1 VSDAVPS
8 GLLASHPDTA
18 YFWGH
23 VAGAG
28 DVDGE
33 RVVVETADEACAER
47 LAAIAGGGEI
57 DHDRIE
63 RPYAHDT
70 ALTKA
75 EDEYTVTVSGG
86 VAAQGSAAF
95 GLPTGDEAGGYRFSA
110 LADHRRQLLRGL
122 LESCGTVCFKS
133 SAGVVGVSFVHDD
146 RALLETVDRLLA
158 DSPVDAPT
166 GDVSETSS
174 GGFWFGIDDDAAGA
188 FGEWVYDGS
197 DDRDLFAPTRRQK
210 LRRSLDRAAAM
221 APASEPTPGGDG

>member
-1 VSDAVPS
+1 MSEAAPS

-28 DVDGE
+28 DVGSDALTIEAADG
-33 RVVVETADEACAER
+33 TCAER

-70 ALTKA
+70 DLTKA
-75 EDEYTVTVSGG
+75 EDEYAVTVEGD
-86 VAAQGSAAF
+86 VAARGAAAF
-95 GLPTGDEAGGYRFSA
+95 GLPAGDDGGGYRFDA
-110 LADHRRQLLRGL
+110 LTDHRRELLRGL

-158 DSPVDAPT
+158 ACPIDAPT
-166 GDVSETSS
+166 GEISETSS
-174 GGFWFGIDDDAAGA
+174 GGYWFGIDDDAAGA

-197 DDRDLFAPTRRQK
+197 DERDLFAPTRRRK
-210 LRRSLDRAAAM
+210 LAQSLDRAAALE
-221 APASEPTPGGDG
+221 ADATQSGRGEK

>member
-1 VSDAVPS
+1 VSETAPS

-28 DVDGE
+28 DIGRDTLT
-33 RVVVETADEACAER
+33 VETTDETCAER
-47 LAAIAGGGEI
+47 LAAIAGGGEV

-63 RPYAHDT
+63 RPYAHNTD
-70 ALTKA
+70 LTKA

-86 VAAQGSAAF
+86 IAAQGSAAF
-95 GLPTGDEAGGYRFSA
+95 GLPTGEERGGYRFDA
-110 LADHRRQLLRGL
+110 LTDHRRQLLRGL

-133 SAGVVGVSFVHDD
+133 SSGTVGISFVHDD

-158 DSPVDAPT
+158 ECPVDAPT
-166 GDVSETSS
+166 GDISETSS
-174 GGFWFGIDDDAAGA
+174 GGHWFGIDDDAAGA

-197 DDRDLFAPTRRQK
+197 DERDLFAPTRRRK
-210 LRRSLDRAAAM
+210 LAQSLERAAELGA
-221 APASEPTPGGDG
+221 ATEAEPER

>member
-1 VSDAVPS
+1 MSEAAPS

-28 DVDGE
+28 DIERDGLT
-33 RVVVETADEACAER
+33 VEAADEACAER

-57 DHDRIE
+57 DHDRTE

-70 ALTKA
+70 DLTKA

-86 VAAQGSAAF
+86 IAAQGGAAF
-95 GLPTGDEAGGYRFSA
+95 GLPTDGDDGGYRFDA
-110 LADHRRQLLRGL
+110 LAAHRRELLRGL

-133 SAGVVGVSFVHDD
+133 SSGSVGVSFVHDD
-146 RALLETVDRLLA
+146 RALLETIGRLLA
-158 DSPVDAPT
+158 ECPIDAPT

-174 GGFWFGIDDDAAGA
+174 GGYWFGVDDEAAGA

-197 DDRDLFAPTRRQK
+197 DERDLFAPTRRQK
-210 LRRSLDRAAAM
+210 LERSLERAAELGTG
-221 APASEPTPGGDG
+221 SEAADG

>member
-1 VSDAVPS
+1 MSEAAPS

-28 DVDGE
+28 DIDRE
-33 RVVVETADEACAER
+33 SLTVETPDEACADR

-70 ALTKA
+70 DLTKA
-75 EDEYTVTVSGG
+75 EDEYTVTVAGG

-95 GLPTGDEAGGYRFSA
+95 GLPTDGDGGYRFSA
-110 LADHRRQLLRGL
+110 LADHRRELLRGL

-133 SAGVVGVSFVHDD
+133 SAGVVGISFVHDD
-146 RALLETVDRLLA
+146 RVLLETIDRLLA
-158 DSPVDAPT
+158 ECPVDAPT
-166 GDVSETSS
+166 GEISETSS
-174 GGFWFGIDDDAAGA
+174 GGYWFGVDDDDAAGA

-197 DDRDLFAPTRRQK
+197 DDRDLFAPTRRRK
-210 LRRSLDRAAAM
+210 LEQSLERAATLETEPE
-221 APASEPTPGGDG
+221 APDG

>member
-1 VSDAVPS
+1 MSETAPS

-28 DVDGE
+28 DVDRE
-33 RVVVETADEACAER
+33 RLTVETTDGTCADR

-57 DHDRIE
+57 AHDRID

-70 ALTKA
+70 DLTKT
-75 EDEYTVTVSGG
+75 EDEYTVTVSGA
-86 VAAQGSAAF
+86 VVAQGSAAF
-95 GLPTGDEAGGYRFSA
+95 GLPTGEERGGYRFDA
-110 LADHRRQLLRGL
+110 LSKHRRQLLRGL

-146 RALLETVDRLLA
+146 RALLETIDRLL
-158 DSPVDAPT
+158 SECPVDAPT
-166 GDVSETSS
+166 GEISETAS
-174 GGFWFGIDDDAAGA
+174 GGYWFGIDDAAAGA

-197 DDRDLFAPTRRQK
+197 DTRDLFAPTRRRK
-210 LRRSLDRAAAM
+210 LEQSLDQAAKLDPEA
-221 APASEPTPGGDG
+221 DG

>member
-1 VSDAVPS
+1 MSETAPS

-28 DVDGE
+28 DVTRDDLT
-33 RVVVETADEACAER
+33 VETTDGTCAER

-57 DHDRIE
+57 DHDRID

-70 ALTKA
+70 DLTKA

-95 GLPTGDEAGGYRFSA
+95 GLPTGEERGGYRFDA
-110 LADHRRQLLRGL
+110 LSEHRRQLLRGL

-133 SAGVVGVSFVHDD
+133 SAGVVGISFVHDD
-146 RALLETVDRLLA
+146 RALLETVDQLLEA
-158 DSPVDAPT
+158 CPVDAPT
-166 GDVSETSS
+166 GEISATSS
-174 GGFWFGIDDDAAGA
+174 GGYWFGIDDDAAGA

-197 DDRDLFAPTRRQK
+197 DGRDLFAPTRRRK
-210 LRRSLDRAAAM
+210 LEGSLERAAELDPGPEA
-221 APASEPTPGGDG
+221 EPEQ

>member
-1 VSDAVPS
+1 MSDAVPS

-28 DVDGE
+28 EINRDSLA
-33 RVVVETADEACAER
+33 VVAADEACAER
-47 LAAIAGGGEI
+47 LAAIAGGGTV

-70 ALTKA
+70 DLTKA
-75 EDEYTVTVSGG
+75 EDEYTVTVSGA
-86 VAAQGSAAF
+86 VAAQGSAVF
-95 GLPTGDEAGGYRFSA
+95 GLPIGDDDGGYRFDA
-110 LADHRRQLLRGL
+110 LSDHRRQLLRGL

-158 DSPVDAPT
+158 ACPVDAPT
-166 GDVSETSS
+166 GEISETSS
-174 GGFWFGIDDDAAGA
+174 GGHWFGIDDAAAGA

-197 DDRDLFAPTRRQK
+197 DGRDLFAPTRRRK
-210 LRRSLDRAAAM
+210 LEQSLERAAAL
-221 APASEPTPGGDG
+221 EPEPNVGANR